1 MKVAAIDIGTNS
13 IRRVVVE
20 STDGRSFDVIDRE
33 ETMIKLGA
41 GLFATGRL
49 TEEAFDAGI
58 ATMRRYGQLVD
69 SLDVDHA
76 EVVAT
81 TATREAENGTA
92 FVDTIFEETGMLP
105 RVISGCEEGALI
117 HRAVRQALELGDRRV
132 AVIDIGGGS
141 VDVVVG
147 DATHLYLSESLRL
160 GVQRLLDLQDS
171 RTGRLGEQH
180 AHELLGYVERVAQD
194 VTARVRSEQ
203 CSEVVGT
210 SGTIRTL
217 GECLLAE
224 AGATDPKSV
233 NAHRLEVLQ
242 IDRLAQRLCR
252 MDEDERAKLPGIGH
266 ARADAIHLGGI
277 VLVRLLRMLGAE
289 RITLSDASL
298 REGVIVDIL
307 DRRAADIPTHRH
319 IADVRRRAVTDL
331 ARRYGRDDPRERHI
345 ASLALQLFDQTR
357 RIHRLAE
364 AERELLEFAA
374 LLHAVGKQIGFEKR
388 NEHSAYV
395 IRHARLRGFS
405 DEEINLLSLVARYHR
420 EAKPSKRHVEY
431 KRLRKDSRRKV
442 AILAGILR
450 IAVALDRGQSQQVRS
465 LDVRVNRLEVTIF
478 VRGPG
483 ELDLELGAARSKTM
497 PLAEMFD
504 RRIRLRKAGARTTLQ
519 GASPR

>member
-1 MKVAAIDIGTNS
+1 MRVAAIDIGTNS

-20 STDGRSFDVIDRE
+20 STDGRTFDVIDRE
-33 ETMIKLGA
+33 ETMVKLGA
-41 GLFATGRL
+41 GLFATSRL

-58 ATMRRYGQLVD
+58 ATMRRYGQIVD
-69 SLDVDHA
+69 SLDVDHI

-92 FVDTIFEETGMLP
+92 FIDSIFDETGMLP

-117 HRAVRQALELGDRRV
+117 HRAVRHALELADRRV

-141 VDVVVG
+141 VDVVLG
-147 DATHLYLSESLRL
+147 DATHVYLSESLRL
-160 GVQRLLDLQDS
+160 GVQRLLDLHGGQ
-171 RTGRLGEQH
+171 TGPLGEQQV
-180 AHELLGYVERVAQD
+180 HELLGYVDRVAYD
-194 VTARVRSEQ
+194 VMDRVRAER

-217 GECLLAE
+217 GECLLAG
-224 AGATDPKSV
+224 AGVTDSQRM
-233 NAHRLEVLQ
+233 NARRLELVQL
-242 IDRLAQRLCR
+242 DRLAQRLSSV
-252 MDEDERAKLPGIGH
+252 DEDERAKLPGIGH
-266 ARADAIHLGGI
+266 ARADAIHLGAI

-289 RITLSDASL
+289 QITVSDASL
-298 REGVIVDIL
+298 REGVVVDIL

-319 IADVRRRAVTDL
+319 IPDVRRRAVTDL
-331 ARRYGRDDPRERHI
+331 ARRYGRDDLRERHI
-345 ASLALQLFDQTR
+345 AALALQLFDQTR
-357 RIHRLAE
+357 QLHRLAD

-388 NEHSAYV
+388 NEHSAYIV
-395 IRHARLRGFS
+395 RHARLRGFS
-405 DEEINLLSLVARYHR
+405 EDEINLLSLVARYHR

-431 KRLRKDSRRKV
+431 KRLSKDSRRKV
-442 AILAGILR
+442 AILSGILR

-465 LDVRVNRLEVTIF
+465 LEVRVSRLEVTIF
-478 VRGPG
+478 IQGSG

-504 RRIRLRKAGARTTLQ
+504 RRIRLRKADARGTPQ
-519 GASPR
+519 AASPQ